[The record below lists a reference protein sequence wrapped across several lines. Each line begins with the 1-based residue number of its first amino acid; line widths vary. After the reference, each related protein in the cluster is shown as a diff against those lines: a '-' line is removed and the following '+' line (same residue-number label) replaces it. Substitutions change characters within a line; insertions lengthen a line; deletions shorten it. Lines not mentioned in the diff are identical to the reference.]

1 MKNAEKRVK
10 TRIYLQRSVPI
21 QPKTSEILP
30 KFCQKLDR
38 DGGGVLDGLHALTP
52 AGRRPGD
59 KDLIGI
65 GVSNKKDDVIQ
76 IQVYENMTH

>member
-1 MKNAEKRVK
+1 MVPAGVGSDAGRV
-10 TRIYLQRSVPI
+10 LEV
-21 QPKTSEILP
+21 
-30 KFCQKLDR
+30 DR

-59 KDLIGI
+59 KDLIRI
-65 GVSNKKDDVIQ
+65 GVSNKKDDVIK